1 MDHSLLEEQLKQLI
15 IRECDKEDDIDWQ
28 DITNDE
34 VLFGGKS
41 RVQMDSLD
49 ALQVSLALQQQY
61 GVRIE
66 GAKEGRRILS
76 TISSIASFIR
86 QQQ

>member
-1 MDHSLLEEQLKQLI
+1 MDHSLLEQQLKQLI

-28 DITNDE
+28 EITDDE
-34 VLFGGKS
+34 QLFGGKS

-66 GAKEGRRILS
+66 GAKDGRRILS
-76 TISSIASFIR
+76 SISSIASFIR

>member
-49 ALQVSLALQQQY
+49 ALQVSLALQQKY